1 MRYQCINLEAHFYT
15 TYLSS
20 KIATYDGWF
29 PGVGCALTDDEKV
42 GGMLLSSRDCRFNQL
57 INHKPRV
64 HGSFYLIK
72 GALKGPFGPRVNPNG
87 VVGQ

>member
-1 MRYQCINLEAHFYT
+1 M
-15 TYLSS
+15 
-20 KIATYDGWF
+20 
-29 PGVGCALTDDEKV
+29 TDDEKV